1 MSKRLCLGKMHRYLQ
16 IAILFHTFVRVIR
29 AINISFLDL
38 CTHPSIT
45 NIIHRNITANVLNIE
60 MYKNT
65 VVLGLLQHAVFF
77 HFFLRYC
84 TWQFREGAPIKNF
97 QRVSRR
103 RNKNRRRQL
112 LILFFPF
119 SPPPVGQQHN
129 VPLSSSSADYI
140 IAVMTS

>member
-1 MSKRLCLGKMHRYLQ
+1 MSLSKRLCLGKMHRYLQ

-84 TWQFREGAPIKNF
+84 TWQFREGAPIKKF
-97 QRVSRR
+97 PESVSE
-103 RNKNRRRQL
+103 KEQEQAQAVAYT
-112 LILFFPF
+112 FFPF
-119 SPPPVGQQHN
+119 LFPSG
-129 VPLSSSSADYI
+129 A
-140 IAVMTS
+140 AT